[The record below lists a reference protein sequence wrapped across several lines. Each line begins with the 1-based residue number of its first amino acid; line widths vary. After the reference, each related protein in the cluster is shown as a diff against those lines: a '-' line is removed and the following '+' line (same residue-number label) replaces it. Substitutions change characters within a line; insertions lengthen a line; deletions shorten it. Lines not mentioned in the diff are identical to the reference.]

1 MAKRV
6 VDFRVCQADTI
17 KAFDERRVL
26 LASQGTHGLPNTMAI
41 GWGSMGI
48 IWKRPVFTVLVRPS
62 RYTYSL
68 IEASGEFT
76 VNIAPPGMEEVV
88 NYCGSV
94 SGRDDD
100 KFAAKGLT
108 AVSSSRLKTPII
120 KECLIHFECRVIYR
134 SDLIPAQMAEPTLSG
149 TYGNS
154 VDFHRFYYGEIVA
167 CQSE

>member
-6 VDFRVCQADTI
+6 VDFRGCQADTL

-26 LASQGTHGLPNTMAI
+26 LASQGNQGLPNAMAI

-62 RYTYSL
+62 RYTHSL

-88 NYCGSV
+88 TYCGSV
-94 SGRDDD
+94 SGRDYD

-108 AVSSSRLKTPII
+108 AIPSSRLKTPII
-120 KECLIHFECRVIYR
+120 
-134 SDLIPAQMAEPTLSG
+134 
-149 TYGNS
+149 
-154 VDFHRFYYGEIVA
+154 
-167 CQSE
+167 